1 MDFINV
7 FPNIWFLSFLTLIYF
22 FFSLKRFVSWP
33 ASWDLQKTVLITFP
47 IVFSTL
53 FFQWKKKAAAKQ
65 VRQKM
70 VSLNN
75 PYLTR
80 TERTKWLGWYRLWNR
95 LNEAEGRW
103 KLSVFRRLSKERS
116 FLSFPLLEAVSAEQ
130 DFVCYKQ
137 RSLMGFIFFLFSGSL
152 NHSTVSPSLP
162 RVRKWYTR
170 NWYGQVLKETG
181 HKKMKTVKRF
191 RFHILSTDIIWGKTE
206 KESH

>member
-1 MDFINV
+1 MGFTKDSANNV
-7 FPNIWFLSFLTLIYF
+7 SYCFQHPFLP
-22 FFSLKRFVSWP
+22 V
-33 ASWDLQKTVLITFP
+33 
-47 IVFSTL
+47 
-53 FFQWKKKAAAKQ
+53 KKKTAAKQ

-130 DFVCYKQ
+130 DFVCYRQ